1 MTLFFFKCCL
11 LLYERVMCCCAAWW
25 MAMVVFPV
33 FPAFSSF
40 HSKFFLSCAP
50 WPYCRTNSLEL
61 HTGTRSSI
69 SGIRRATGGRQ
80 PAAATPPLHNIYC
93 IYMYKVPL
101 RDEVGLESRGCRKL
115 KRRQH
120 VQASLYTSIY
130 VYDEIGSTM
139 CGRRDKMGVEMY
151 CCCCAVVTSSHIL
164 LVVNTAYTNTK
175 SPWLSQRPERGSR
188 VLLYHCCWTT
198 AAAAAVVPL
207 LSCCYTAAVVLLLYR
222 CCRCRSKYSR
232 GCVLLRISDE
242 VSCPPRKYTAL

>member
-1 MTLFFFKCCL
+1 MPHGG
-11 LLYERVMCCCAAWW
+11 WQW
-25 MAMVVFPV
+25 
-33 FPAFSSF
+33 S
-40 HSKFFLSCAP
+40 FFLCFQRFLHFTQSFFYHAPLGRTVALTASSCIPVRVHPFRAYAEP
-50 WPYCRTNSLEL
+50 PAGVSPPRRRPPY
-61 HTGTRSSI
+61 I
-69 SGIRRATGGRQ
+69 
-80 PAAATPPLHNIYC
+80 IYT

-101 RDEVGLESRGCRKL
+101 RDVVGLESRGCRKL

-242 VSCPPRKYTAL
+242 VSCPPH